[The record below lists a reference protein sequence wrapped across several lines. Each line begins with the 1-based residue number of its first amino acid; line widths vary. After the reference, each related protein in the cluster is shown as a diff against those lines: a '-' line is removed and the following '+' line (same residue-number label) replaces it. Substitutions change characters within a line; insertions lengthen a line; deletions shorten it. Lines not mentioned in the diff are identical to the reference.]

1 MPGESSHRLPRRR
14 RTAAPERGHT
24 LSEVLAVILIIVVL
38 VGIAIPIYTVGFA
51 GADRRAAE
59 LNSNIGDSV
68 LEEAWFDIANE
79 GGNDYLDYSPPGG
92 LDAPSLVNARY
103 MSVVEPRIYWSDLRV
118 TDGRFRC
125 YGVYKNGELVEGTSG
140 PECYYDWSN
149 CRGRIAVLQNAY
161 WEDGA
166 WRTNDGQ
173 RYATIITLDRGG
185 TAHYRTYRQGSLLD
199 SGTFKWE
206 DGRGHPGGEG

>member
-1 MPGESSHRLPRRR
+1 MLGESSHRHGVRRH
-14 RTAAPERGHT
+14 TAAPERGYT
-24 LSEVLAVILIIVVL
+24 LSEALAVILIIVVL
-38 VGIAIPIYTVGFA
+38 VCIAIPVYTVGFA

-59 LNSNIGDSV
+59 LNSNMGDSV
-68 LEEAWFDIANE
+68 LEEAWFDIAGE

-103 MSVVEPRIYWSDLRV
+103 LSAVEPRIHWADLRV
-118 TDGRFRC
+118 VDGRFRN
-125 YGVYKNGELVEGTSG
+125 YGVYKDGELLEGTSSPG
-140 PECYYDWSN
+140 RYYDFSGVY
-149 CRGRIAVLQNAY
+149 GRIGVLQNAY

-173 RYATIITLDRGG
+173 RSATIITLDRGG

-206 DGRGHPGGEG
+206 DGRGHPGE